1 MEMSKQHR
9 NTRILR
15 ILTIVLVGLIA
26 LSVFVPVVWVFL
38 ASLKDKS
45 EFYSNPWTLP
55 KGLNFQNFIDA
66 FQEANMGNYFLNS
79 VFVTILALGINL
91 VISLPAA
98 YVISRFKF
106 KAQKFLQTFFMAGL
120 FINVNY
126 IVVPIFLML
135 VNGDR
140 ALIEWLPNGFF
151 IDNLF
156 ILALTYASTT
166 VPFTIYLLQGYFKT
180 ISATY
185 EEAAMID
192 GATSFQIM
200 VKIFIPMA
208 KPSVITVILFNFL
221 SYWNDYII
229 SLTLIPGEKRTLQ
242 VGLLNLMT
250 AQKAAANY
258 GRLYAGMVIV
268 MIPALILYAFIQK
281 QMLEGMAQGGSKE

>member
-15 ILTIVLVGLIA
+15 FLTIVLVGLIA

-55 KGLNFQNFIDA
+55 KGLNSQNFIDA

>member
-9 NTRILR
+9 NTKILR
-15 ILTIVLVGLIA
+15 FLTIVLVGLIA

-38 ASLKDKS
+38 AALKLKS
-45 EFYSNPWTLP
+45 EFYSKPLTHP